1 MTLSRLKS
9 AEVSIIHRYR
19 VEVEE
24 EEVEYP
30 HLWTLSAPFRR
41 LSASVEKKEMKED
54 CVSY

>member
-19 VEVEE
+19 VEVE